1 MARTEL
7 TPQDKEYKKIIA
19 ATLNELLQLS
29 GKKKVDITRQ
39 TGIPASTLTGYFNG
53 IALPSPRNVQKLADF
68 FNVLKSD
75 VDPRFKEISE
85 QNDEGLKIR
94 LDSKFS
100 RLTLPRKRKVVDY
113 ADTQLK
119 DQWREENIHSI
130 NELQGTY
137 TVDVLGAV
145 SAGTG
150 EWLDEEQHNHVAVS
164 EQPPVYDFAVQVNGD
179 SMEPMFA
186 DGQII
191 YVKRVEGTEE
201 VRDNQIVIAELNGN
215 AYVKKIAFDGDRD
228 SCRLISLNK
237 KYTDII
243 VKPDDSFRVIG
254 VVVI

>member
-1 MARTEL
+1 M
-7 TPQDKEYKKIIA
+7 PK
-19 ATLNELLQLS
+19 
-29 GKKKVDITRQ
+29 
-39 TGIPASTLTGYFNG
+39 STLGNKQIMATNIRKQLDKLGLNVKDFANTLGFKYTTTLDWVNAKTYPRIDKIEKMANFFG
-53 IALPSPRNVQKLADF
+53 IE
-68 FNVLKSD
+68 KSEL
-75 VDPRFKEISE
+75 VEEHNEENEIGVHL
-85 QNDEGLKIR
+85 NR
-94 LDSKFS
+94 TFS
-100 RLTLPRKRKVVDY
+100 HLTLPRKRKVVDY

-130 NELQGTY
+130 NELQRTY

-186 DGQII
+186 DEQII

-215 AYVKKIAFDGDRD
+215 AYVKKIAFDGDRN

-237 KYTDII
+237 KYADII
-243 VKPDDSFRVIG
+243 VKPDDSFKVIG

>member
-1 MARTEL
+1 MGRNKL
-7 TPQDKEYKKIIA
+7 TPQEIELKKVVSQNLNDLLSKTTSKKIDVHRQ
-19 ATLNELLQLS
+19 LNIPQSTVSDYFS
-29 GKKKVDITRQ
+29 GKT
-39 TGIPASTLTGYFNG
+39 
-53 IALPSPRNVQKLADF
+53 LPSEENIVKLARF
-68 FNVLKSD
+68 FNVNPYD
-75 VDPRFKEISE
+75 IDPRMVKGNVK
-85 QNDEGLKIR
+85 NDKLRVK
-94 LDSKFS
+94 L
-100 RLTLPRKRKVVDY
+100 LTTFDDLNDKNKRKVVDY

-130 NELQGTY
+130 NELQRTY

-186 DGQII
+186 DEQII

-215 AYVKKIAFDGDRD
+215 AYVKKIAFDGDRN

-237 KYTDII
+237 KYADII
-243 VKPDDSFRVIG
+243 VKPDDSFKVIG

>member
-1 MARTEL
+1 MGRNKL
-7 TPQDKEYKKIIA
+7 TPQEIELKKVVSQNLNDLLSKTTSKKIDVHRQ
-19 ATLNELLQLS
+19 LNIPQSTVSDYFS
-29 GKKKVDITRQ
+29 GKT
-39 TGIPASTLTGYFNG
+39 
-53 IALPSPRNVQKLADF
+53 LPSEENIVKLARF
-68 FNVLKSD
+68 FNVNPYD
-75 VDPRFKEISE
+75 IDPRMVKGNVI
-85 QNDEGLKIR
+85 NDKLRVK
-94 LDSKFS
+94 L
-100 RLTLPRKRKVVDY
+100 LTTFDDLNDKNKRKVVDY

-130 NELQGTY
+130 NEMQRTY

-150 EWLDEEQHNHVAVS
+150 EWLDEEQHNHVAVP

-243 VKPDDSFRVIG
+243 VKPEDSFKVIG

>member
-1 MARTEL
+1 MGRNKL
-7 TPQDKEYKKIIA
+7 TPQEIELKKVVSQNLNDLLSKTTSKKIDVHRQ
-19 ATLNELLQLS
+19 LNIPQSTVSDYFS
-29 GKKKVDITRQ
+29 GKT
-39 TGIPASTLTGYFNG
+39 
-53 IALPSPRNVQKLADF
+53 LPSEENIVKLARF
-68 FNVLKSD
+68 FNVNPYD
-75 VDPRFKEISE
+75 IDPRMVKGNVI
-85 QNDEGLKIR
+85 NDKLRVK
-94 LDSKFS
+94 L
-100 RLTLPRKRKVVDY
+100 LTTFDDLNDKNKRKVVDY

-119 DQWREENIHSI
+119 DQWREKNIHSI
-130 NELQGTY
+130 NEMQRTY

-150 EWLDEEQHNHVAVS
+150 EWLDEEQHNYVAVS

-243 VKPDDSFRVIG
+243 VKPEDSFKVIG
-254 VVVI
+254 VVII

>member
-1 MARTEL
+1 MGRNKL
-7 TPQDKEYKKIIA
+7 TPQEIELKKVVSQNLNDLLSKTTSKKIDVHRQ
-19 ATLNELLQLS
+19 LNIPQSTVSDYFS
-29 GKKKVDITRQ
+29 GKT
-39 TGIPASTLTGYFNG
+39 
-53 IALPSPRNVQKLADF
+53 LPSEENIVKLARF
-68 FNVLKSD
+68 FNVNPYD
-75 VDPRFKEISE
+75 IDPRMVKGNVI
-85 QNDEGLKIR
+85 NDKLRVK
-94 LDSKFS
+94 L
-100 RLTLPRKRKVVDY
+100 LTTFDDLNDKNKRKVVDY

-130 NELQGTY
+130 NELQRTY

-150 EWLDEEQHNHVAVS
+150 EWLDEEQHNHVAVP

-243 VKPDDSFRVIG
+243 VKPEDSFKVIG

>member
-1 MARTEL
+1 MGRNKL
-7 TPQDKEYKKIIA
+7 TPQEIELKKVVSQNLNDLLSKTTSKKIDVHRQ
-19 ATLNELLQLS
+19 LNIPQSTVSDYFS
-29 GKKKVDITRQ
+29 GKT
-39 TGIPASTLTGYFNG
+39 
-53 IALPSPRNVQKLADF
+53 LPSEENIVKLARF
-68 FNVLKSD
+68 FNVNPYD
-75 VDPRFKEISE
+75 IDPRMVKGNVI
-85 QNDEGLKIR
+85 NDKLRVK
-94 LDSKFS
+94 L
-100 RLTLPRKRKVVDY
+100 LTTFDDLNDKNKRKVVDY

-130 NELQGTY
+130 NELQRTY

-243 VKPDDSFRVIG
+243 VKPDDSFKVIG

>member
-1 MARTEL
+1 MGRNKL
-7 TPQDKEYKKIIA
+7 TPQEIELKKVVSQNLNDLLSKTTSKKIDVHRQ
-19 ATLNELLQLS
+19 LNIPQSTVSDYFS
-29 GKKKVDITRQ
+29 GKT
-39 TGIPASTLTGYFNG
+39 
-53 IALPSPRNVQKLADF
+53 LPSEENIVKLARF
-68 FNVLKSD
+68 FNVNPYD
-75 VDPRFKEISE
+75 IDPRMVKGNVI
-85 QNDEGLKIR
+85 NDKLRVK
-94 LDSKFS
+94 L
-100 RLTLPRKRKVVDY
+100 LTTFDDLNDKNKRKVVDY

-130 NELQGTY
+130 NELQRTY

-243 VKPDDSFRVIG
+243 VKPEDSFKVIG

>member
-1 MARTEL
+1 MGRNKL
-7 TPQDKEYKKIIA
+7 TPQEIELKKVVSQNLNDLLSKTTSKKIDVHRQ
-19 ATLNELLQLS
+19 LNIPQSTVSDYFS
-29 GKKKVDITRQ
+29 GKT
-39 TGIPASTLTGYFNG
+39 
-53 IALPSPRNVQKLADF
+53 LPSEENIVKLARF
-68 FNVLKSD
+68 FNVNPYD
-75 VDPRFKEISE
+75 IDPRMVKGNVI
-85 QNDEGLKIR
+85 NDKLQVK
-94 LDSKFS
+94 L
-100 RLTLPRKRKVVDY
+100 LTTFDDLNDKNKRKVVDY

-130 NELQGTY
+130 NELQRTY

-164 EQPPVYDFAVQVNGD
+164 EQPPVYDFAVRVNGD

-186 DGQII
+186 DEQII

-243 VKPDDSFRVIG
+243 VKPEDSFKVIG

>member
-1 MARTEL
+1 MGRNKL
-7 TPQDKEYKKIIA
+7 TPQEIELKKVVSQNLNDLLSKTTSKKIDVHRQ
-19 ATLNELLQLS
+19 LNIPQSTVSDYFS
-29 GKKKVDITRQ
+29 GKT
-39 TGIPASTLTGYFNG
+39 
-53 IALPSPRNVQKLADF
+53 LPSEENIVKLARF
-68 FNVLKSD
+68 FNVNPYD
-75 VDPRFKEISE
+75 IDPRMVKGNVI
-85 QNDEGLKIR
+85 NDKLRVK
-94 LDSKFS
+94 L
-100 RLTLPRKRKVVDY
+100 LTTFDDLNDKNKRKVVDY

-130 NELQGTY
+130 NEMQRTY

-191 YVKRVEGTEE
+191 YIKRVEGTEE

-243 VKPDDSFRVIG
+243 VKPDDSFKVIG

>member
-1 MARTEL
+1 MGRNKL
-7 TPQDKEYKKIIA
+7 TPQEIELKKVVSQNLNDLLSKTTSKKIDVHRQ
-19 ATLNELLQLS
+19 LNIPQSTVSDYFS
-29 GKKKVDITRQ
+29 GKT
-39 TGIPASTLTGYFNG
+39 
-53 IALPSPRNVQKLADF
+53 LPSEENIVKLARF
-68 FNVLKSD
+68 FNVNPYD
-75 VDPRFKEISE
+75 IDPRMVKGNVI
-85 QNDEGLKIR
+85 NDKLRVK
-94 LDSKFS
+94 L
-100 RLTLPRKRKVVDY
+100 LTTFDDLNDKNKRKVVDY

-130 NELQGTY
+130 NELQRTY

-215 AYVKKIAFDGDRD
+215 AYVKKIAFDGDRG
-228 SCRLISLNK
+228 SCRLISLNR

-243 VKPDDSFRVIG
+243 VKPDDSFKVIG